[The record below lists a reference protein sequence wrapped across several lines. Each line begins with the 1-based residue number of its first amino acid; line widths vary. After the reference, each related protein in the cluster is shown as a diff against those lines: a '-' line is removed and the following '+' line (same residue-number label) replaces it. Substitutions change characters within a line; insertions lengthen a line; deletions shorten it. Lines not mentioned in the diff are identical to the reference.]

1 MIHGLKILPPY
12 FDDVISGKKQFEIRK
27 NDREYQEGDYL
38 ALNEWEQTSSV
49 GGHYTGRSCLV
60 LVDYILYGAKG
71 VPGLDEDYCI
81 MSIKPCG
88 IYNRQD
94 GIQGFEMAPS
104 NWNKPMVLEDTIKR
118 QQEVEQCTVRIKEG
132 VNLG

>member
-1 MIHGLKILPPY
+1 MIHAIKIQPPC
-12 FDDVISGKKQFEIRK
+12 FDDVISGKKQFEIRE

-60 LVDYILYGAKG
+60 HVDYILYGAG
-71 VPGLDEDYCI
+71 LGIGLDEDYCI

-88 IYNRQD
+88 VYNRQD
-94 GIQGFEMAPS
+94 GIQGFEMAPLD
-104 NWNKPMVLEDTIKR
+104 WNKPMLLKNLII
-118 QQEVEQCTVRIKEG
+118 QEGECDNSE
-132 VNLG
+132 

>member
-1 MIHGLKILPPY
+1 MIHAIKIQPPY
-12 FDDVISGKKQFEIRK
+12 FDDVISGKKLFEIRL

-38 ALNEWEQTSSV
+38 ALNEWEQTSCV

-60 LVDYILYGAKG
+60 LVDYILYGAQLG
-71 VPGLDEDYCI
+71 IGLDEDYCI

-94 GIQGFEMAPS
+94 GMRGFEMAPFD
-104 NWNKPMVLEDTIKR
+104 WNKPTLLENPII
-118 QQEVEQCTVRIKEG
+118 QEG
-132 VNLG
+132 

>member
-1 MIHGLKILPPY
+1 MIHAIKIQPPY
-12 FDDVISGKKQFEIRK
+12 FDDVISGKKQFEIRL

-60 LVDYILYGAKG
+60 YVDYILYGAG
-71 VPGLDEDYCI
+71 LGIGLDEDYCI

-88 IYNRQD
+88 VYNRQD
-94 GIQGFEMAPS
+94 DIQGFEMAPFD
-104 NWNKPMVLEDTIKR
+104 WNKPMLLENRIL
-118 QQEVEQCTVRIKEG
+118 QEGECGDNGKDKQV
-132 VNLG
+132 

>member
-1 MIHGLKILPPY
+1 MIHAIKIQPQY
-12 FDDVISGKKQFEIRK
+12 FDDVISGKKQFEIRL

-60 LVDYILYGAKG
+60 LVDYILYGAG
-71 VPGLDEDYCI
+71 LGIGLDEDCCI

-88 IYNRQD
+88 VYNRQD
-94 GIQGFEMAPS
+94 GMQGFEMAPFD
-104 NWNKPMVLEDTIKR
+104 WNKPMLLENPII
-118 QQEVEQCTVRIKEG
+118 QEGECGDNGKDK
-132 VNLG
+132 